1 MRVKIIS
8 DSTCDLSPALLE
20 RYDIAV
26 TPLCVIKDGKD
37 FHDGVDITPADIFA
51 HVDGGGDLC
60 STSAVSQYEYGEMFA
75 RYANEYDAVVQ
86 ITIGANFSCCYQNA
100 CAAAQEYENV
110 FVVDSEN
117 LSTGQGLLVVAAA
130 KLAEQGLSGAEIAER
145 VRALAPKVEASFLI
159 ERLDYMRKGG
169 RCSAVAALGANLLH
183 LKPCIEV
190 RNGKMAVC
198 KKYRGSFEKCIRQYV
213 KERLDGRED
222 IAPELAFITHAAAH
236 ITSESRIASTAKVRD
251 RAFMEKPPCLFVF
264 RTFEQ
269 QRRARG
275 TGRDAEQQ
283 KNATAVDADHRRSA
297 DLRGNGRDKDR
308 QNAIDDQ
315 RGRAA
320 EAENEA
326 QKPHR
331 PVLLL
336 RFGGRGI
343 RRTVF

>member
-1 MRVKIIS
+1 MVWI
-8 DSTCDLSPALLE
+8 
-20 RYDIAV
+20 
-26 TPLCVIKDGKD
+26 
-37 FHDGVDITPADIFA
+37 ITPADIFA

-145 VRALAPKVEASFLI
+145 VRVLAPKVEASFLI

-213 KERLDGRED
+213 KERLDGAR
-222 IAPELAFITHAAAH
+222 
-236 ITSESRIASTAKVRD
+236 TSRRSSRSSPMRRRTRASWPRRRRKRHSTD
-251 RAFMEKPPCLFVF
+251 RLRPSK
-264 RTFEQ
+264 RR
-269 QRRARG
+269 RRAAPSR
-275 TGRDAEQQ
+275 
-283 KNATAVDADHRRSA
+283 ATAARTRSA
-297 DLRGNGRDKDR
+297 SCL
-308 QNAIDDQ
+308 
-315 RGRAA
+315 
-320 EAENEA
+320 
-326 QKPHR
+326 
-331 PVLLL
+331 
-336 RFGGRGI
+336 
-343 RRTVF
+343 

>member
-130 KLAEQGLSGAEIAER
+130 KLAEQGLMQIVIDGMTFGIVTFHS
-145 VRALAPKVEASFLI
+145 VCHLLAPSIFAASSI
-159 ERLDYMRKGG
+159 SSG
-169 RCSAVAALGANLLH
+169 
-183 LKPCIEV
+183 
-190 RNGKMAVC
+190 
-198 KKYRGSFEKCIRQYV
+198 
-213 KERLDGRED
+213 
-222 IAPELAFITHAAAH
+222 
-236 ITSESRIASTAKVRD
+236 TA
-251 RAFMEKPPCLFVF
+251 
-264 RTFEQ
+264 
-269 QRRARG
+269 
-275 TGRDAEQQ
+275 
-283 KNATAVDADHRRSA
+283 
-297 DLRGNGRDKDR
+297 
-308 QNAIDDQ
+308 
-315 RGRAA
+315 
-320 EAENEA
+320 
-326 QKPHR
+326 
-331 PVLLL
+331 
-336 RFGGRGI
+336 
-343 RRTVF
+343 

>member
-145 VRALAPKVEASFLI
+145 VRALAPKVEASFLNRVP
-159 ERLDYMRKGG
+159 RLHAKGRPLLGCG
-169 RCSAVAALGANLLH
+169 RAGRESSAPEALHRGA
-183 LKPCIEV
+183 K
-190 RNGKMAVC
+190 
-198 KKYRGSFEKCIRQYV
+198 RQ
-213 KERLDGRED
+213 DGRVQEV
-222 IAPELAFITHAAAH
+222 PRL
-236 ITSESRIASTAKVRD
+236 V
-251 RAFMEKPPCLFVF
+251 
-264 RTFEQ
+264 
-269 QRRARG
+269 
-275 TGRDAEQQ
+275 
-283 KNATAVDADHRRSA
+283 
-297 DLRGNGRDKDR
+297 
-308 QNAIDDQ
+308 
-315 RGRAA
+315 
-320 EAENEA
+320 
-326 QKPHR
+326 
-331 PVLLL
+331 
-336 RFGGRGI
+336 
-343 RRTVF
+343 

>member
-213 KERLDGRED
+213 KERLDLSL
-222 IAPELAFITHAAAH
+222 IH
-236 ITSESRIASTAKVRD
+236 I
-251 RAFMEKPPCLFVF
+251 
-264 RTFEQ
+264 
-269 QRRARG
+269 
-275 TGRDAEQQ
+275 
-283 KNATAVDADHRRSA
+283 
-297 DLRGNGRDKDR
+297 
-308 QNAIDDQ
+308 
-315 RGRAA
+315 
-320 EAENEA
+320 
-326 QKPHR
+326 
-331 PVLLL
+331 
-336 RFGGRGI
+336 
-343 RRTVF
+343 

>member
-100 CAAAQEYENV
+100 CAAAQEYANV

-222 IAPELAFITHAAAH
+222 IAPELAFITHAAADANVVAAAKEEAAQYG
-236 ITSESRIASTAKVRD
+236 SFESVEETQAGCTVSSHCGPGTLGVLFLH
-251 RAFMEKPPCLFVF
+251 RA
-264 RTFEQ
+264 
-269 QRRARG
+269 
-275 TGRDAEQQ
+275 
-283 KNATAVDADHRRSA
+283 
-297 DLRGNGRDKDR
+297 
-308 QNAIDDQ
+308 
-315 RGRAA
+315 
-320 EAENEA
+320 
-326 QKPHR
+326 
-331 PVLLL
+331 
-336 RFGGRGI
+336 
-343 RRTVF
+343 

>member
-145 VRALAPKVEASFLI
+145 LEQNNVIVNYQATPDEEGFTASGALRMGVSEMTRFGFEEKDFDQLASLMA
-159 ERLDYMRKGG
+159 D
-169 RCSAVAALGANLLH
+169 
-183 LKPCIEV
+183 CIL
-190 RNGKMAVC
+190 R
-198 KKYRGSFEKCIRQYV
+198 
-213 KERLDGRED
+213 GREIKAD
-222 IAPELAFITHAAAH
+222 
-236 ITSESRIASTAKVRD
+236 V
-251 RAFMEKPPCLFVF
+251 
-264 RTFEQ
+264 EQ
-269 QRRARG
+269 LRARH
-275 TGRDAEQQ
+275 TEMRYCFDDAAINDALEQLAG
-283 KNATAVDADHRRSA
+283 KLD
-297 DLRGNGRDKDR
+297 
-308 QNAIDDQ
+308 I
-315 RGRAA
+315 
-320 EAENEA
+320 
-326 QKPHR
+326 
-331 PVLLL
+331 
-336 RFGGRGI
+336 
-343 RRTVF
+343 